1 MELQLQIIMNEKL
14 FLRNPQLTD
23 LGRKI
28 LLHSIQLIHKNGF
41 ESFTFKKLAE
51 DIGTTEAGIY
61 RYFENKHRLLIYIT
75 AWYWSWLEY
84 RVTIFTQNMFKEIKS
99 DLPASIVVFFVAV
112 PLCLGIAL
120 ASGAPLFAGIIAG
133 IVGGIVVGV
142 ASGSPLGVS
151 GPAAGLA
158 VIVLT
163 SIAALGSWPA
173 FLLAVVLAGFIQLIM
188 GFAKAGFIAY
198 FFPSSVI
205 KGMLTGIG
213 LLIIL
218 KQIPHALG
226 YDKDAVG
233 DDAFFQTDGGNTLS
247 SILSAVDVLT
257 PGAILIST
265 VSARE
270 CITKVSL

>member
-1 MELQLQIIMNEKL
+1 MEEK
-14 FLRNPQLTD
+14 N
-23 LGRKI
+23 I
-28 LLHSIQLIHKNGF
+28 
-41 ESFTFKKLAE
+41 
-51 DIGTTEAGIY
+51 
-61 RYFENKHRLLIYIT
+61 
-75 AWYWSWLEY
+75 
-84 RVTIFTQNMFKEIKS
+84 FKELKN

-133 IVGGIVVGV
+133 IVGGIIVGI

-173 FLLAVVLAGFIQLIM
+173 FLLAVVLAGILQLIM

-226 YDKDAVG
+226 YDKNAVG
-233 DDAFFQTDGGNTLS
+233 DDAFFQTDGGTTFS
-247 SILSAVDVLT
+247 SLTKAFGVIT
-257 PGAILIST
+257 PGAILIAAISIA
-265 VSARE
+265 VLLLWDKVL
-270 CITKVSL
+270 TKKHRVFQLLQGPIVVVILGIVMNYLFQSGTLNFSLTEDQVVRLPVANSLTEFFSFFYFP